1 MKEGR
6 TIRCGLTVLSA
17 LALSACATSKDPAI
31 ALDPKVR
38 AERPTYALR
47 EKWVRNDGVY
57 ALIRIEK
64 DRYIFSAGFNQ
75 EIHLTKDLMV
85 ARVQKGQLFTEF
97 DPPPALTWPLE
108 VGKWGTSW
116 VLVRSSSYPEGLRA
130 ELTWSIEGY
139 QEIHVLSAGTFRVYR
154 ISLSVKPDRWYLLSP
169 GVAQLWYAPEV
180 RQFVKIE
187 GTGMTSF
194 LNFELVA
201 VRPRVIV
208 PTFRLPDRVQQ
219 AFEEYRSSP
228 RFYNFKAFSFDEMS
242 GASERAWGYYTPKRA
257 IDRAV
262 RECSKQ
268 SRECKVYA
276 VGNTIVRGMP
286 SEEISA
292 IAEEYFSRTA
302 EAAGFPPGTTHLNP
316 IPEVGQRSPAGIRLS
331 SDEIRQYLSG
341 KVFEGTTAAGLR
353 FVGEYS
359 NDGTMS
365 GKADSLADTGTW
377 TVRADTLCRQ
387 WRRLFDGEMDCLVVL
402 RDGETLRVYDSKGQA
417 MGKGLIPSRAKP
429 TGN

>member
-6 TIRCGLTVLSA
+6 TIRGTLMVLTA
-17 LALSACATSKDPAI
+17 LALSACAASKDPAT
-31 ALDPKVR
+31 ALDPRTR
-38 AERPTYALR
+38 AERPTYALGA
-47 EKWVRNDGVY
+47 KWIRNDGGY
-57 ALIRIEK
+57 TLIRIEN
-64 DRYIFSAGFNQ
+64 DRYIFAAGPNQ

-85 ARVQKGQLFTEF
+85 ARVQKGQLFMEF

-108 VGKWGTSW
+108 VGKWGASHGIW
-116 VLVRSSSYPEGLRA
+116 RSREFPQEMSA
-130 ELTWSIEGY
+130 TFTWSVEAFE
-139 QEIHVLSAGTFRVYR
+139 EIHVVSAGIFKAFR
-154 ISLSVKPDRWYLLSP
+154 IALS
-169 GVAQLWYAPEV
+169 GVHKGYPHSGNWRTWYAPEQ
-180 RQFVKIE
+180 RQFVKTE
-187 GTGMTSF
+187 GFGLASF

-201 VRPRVIV
+201 ARPSVTV
-208 PTFRLPDRVQQ
+208 PSFRLPDRVQQ
-219 AFEEYRSSP
+219 AFGEYQSSP

-242 GASERAWGYYTPKRA
+242 GSSGRAWGYYTPKRA

-268 SRECKVYA
+268 SRECKLYA
-276 VGNTIVRGMP
+276 VGDTIVWGMP
-286 SEEISA
+286 PEKIGA
-292 IAEEYFSRTA
+292 ITEEYFARTA

-316 IPEVGQRSPAGIRLS
+316 IPEVGQKSPAGIRLS

-377 TVRADTLCRQ
+377 TVRANTLCRQ
-387 WRRLFDGEMDCLVVL
+387 WRKLFDGEMDCLVVL

-417 MGKGLIPSRAKP
+417 MGSGLPPHKAIAPR
-429 TGN
+429 N